1 MCYQEFLFLHPKI
14 VELYEYYEITRYLV
28 RIRILCITECE
39 CVLVCILYDFPVIAM
54 SDGINI
60 IANTFR

>member
-1 MCYQEFLFLHPKI
+1 M
-14 VELYEYYEITRYLV
+14 ELYEYYEITRYLV